1 MDKKEK
7 LKNFKDNQLN
17 LSPIRKLQE
26 GDAPITR
33 PCSMS
38 KNRSTSKINTRIK
51 STDGKSVITNKT
63 NFVSK
68 SHFVGNEDSEV
79 KKQTNMNQYYHVLS
93 DKVTSV
99 QGVEYVLDLRSYKTS
114 KGPIRPSTASQ
125 PPKFYDEDLKKIK
138 EKKNKSGGLLNNK
151 YNDLSYANF
160 EFVNSDKENTLVIDH
175 LIRKRM
181 GETGNFSQVFFET
194 SMRQSKRAHNKKT
207 EKWSHVVYS
216 PRKNLPVTGYI
227 PPITN
232 QAIKDVQAHEK
243 DFVKK
248 YDVVY
253 KSINQNEEYGKG
265 NKIGRKFVP
274 SLNELCDI
282 LGENKDYNN
291 DFKYKNYSDFS
302 HLASKQTNPQM
313 KWALGLRELAQP
325 EKKKKKEKNEK
336 HKNKDIPERKTNH
349 KT

>member
-7 LKNFKDNQLN
+7 YKNFKDKQLN

-26 GDAPITR
+26 GDAPIPDIR
-33 PCSMS
+33 PCSRS
-38 KNRSTSKINTRIK
+38 KNRPISKISTRIK
-51 STDGKSVITNKT
+51 STDGKSLITNKT
-63 NFVSK
+63 NFVSN
-68 SHFVGNEDSEV
+68 SHFGIEDSEV
-79 KKQTNMNQYYHVLS
+79 KKQTNINQYYHVLS

-99 QGVEYVLDLRSYKTS
+99 QGVKYVLDLRSYKTS
-114 KGPIRPSTASQ
+114 KDPIRPTTAVQ
-125 PPKFYDEDLKKIK
+125 PPKFYDEDLRKIK
-138 EKKNKSGGLLNNK
+138 EKKSKSGVLNNK
-151 YNDLSYANF
+151 YNDLSYANL
-160 EFVNSDKENTLVIDH
+160 EYVNLDNTLAIDH

-194 SMRQSKRAHNKKT
+194 SMRQSKRAFNKKT

-216 PRKNLPVTGYI
+216 PRKSSPVTGYI

-232 QAIKDVQAHEK
+232 QAIKEVQAHEK

-325 EKKKKKEKNEK
+325 QKKKKNEKNEK
-336 HKNKDIPERKTNH
+336 HINKTRK
-349 KT
+349 KSQS